1 MPVAFGDGH
10 GVGARGSWP
19 GPPGRR
25 YGSLLAPLASV
36 GAGLMTP
43 GLHDPW
49 LRDGVTDC
57 HSTRLDMYYVVGF
70 SSDRTQVR
78 QVDNPNK

>member
-1 MPVAFGDGH
+1 MPKENAVVAGWRQAG
-10 GVGARGSWP
+10 GSP
-19 GPPGRR
+19 ESR
-25 YGSLLAPLASV
+25 L
-36 GAGLMTP
+36 GAGLATP
-43 GLHDPW
+43 GWHDPW

-57 HSTRLDMYYVVGF
+57 HSTRLDMYYVVGL